1 MSYLY
6 NKFKGIY
13 RIKVPIDQHTN
24 DFSRKL
30 NNTLEDIDCY
40 IDCQFGNKIFH
51 VGNST
56 LQAYIPSLQRGH
68 NILKAI
74 QQSNP
79 SIIFDIEELDSEIL
93 FKFKYINSD
102 KVIPLLKPK
111 TNGAN
116 ISPFSTKNLPKN
128 NEFKIPDDKL
138 TQYKEIVSKIPSD
151 KALSIG
157 IITNNFIKSLITK
170 KNTWENIKADMRL
183 KCLKSKDYIYA
194 IDKWNEYLIYLEE
207 QIKLM

>member
-1 MSYLY
+1 M
-6 NKFKGIY
+6 
-13 RIKVPIDQHTN
+13 
-24 DFSRKL
+24 
-30 NNTLEDIDCY
+30 
-40 IDCQFGNKIFH
+40 
-51 VGNST
+51 
-56 LQAYIPSLQRGH
+56 
-68 NILKAI
+68 
-74 QQSNP
+74 
-79 SIIFDIEELDSEIL
+79 
-93 FKFKYINSD
+93 
-102 KVIPLLKPK
+102 
-111 TNGAN
+111 
-116 ISPFSTKNLPKN
+116 
-128 NEFKIPDDKL
+128 